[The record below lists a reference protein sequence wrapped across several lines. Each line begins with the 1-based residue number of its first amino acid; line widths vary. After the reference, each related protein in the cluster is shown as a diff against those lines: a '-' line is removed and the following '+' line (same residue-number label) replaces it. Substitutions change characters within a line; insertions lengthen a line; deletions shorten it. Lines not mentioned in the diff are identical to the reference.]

1 MIVYEK
7 GQKEPSK
14 IGVFPNLDSMY
25 NMIIRDTREHMER
38 VGRYSAFFFQVL
50 QQMEPELVKREFEP
64 EFYPVCEELFRLH
77 DIGRVYVPLTILN
90 KVEALTDEE
99 MQIIKNHTIFAKN
112 AVAAIYDF
120 AYHGWLREQ
129 FLSIALYHHE
139 HYDGTGYPEGKRGED
154 IPLGA
159 RICALADVFDG
170 ITSWKPYKTKQTSR
184 QKAGEI
190 ILSEA
195 GKQFDPKLAEIFVK
209 AIPHL
214 PE

>member
-7 GQKEPSK
+7 GQMAPSK
-14 IGVFPNLDSMY
+14 IGIFPNLNSMY

-38 VGRYSAFFFQVL
+38 VGKYSAFFFQVL
-50 QQMEPELVKREFEP
+50 QQTEPELVEREFGAD
-64 EFYPVCEELFRLH
+64 FYLVCEEFFRLH

-90 KVEALTDEE
+90 KVEALTVEE
-99 MQIIKNHTIFAKN
+99 MQIIKNHTIYAKD
-112 AVAAIYDF
+112 AVDAIYDF
-120 AYHGWLREQ
+120 PYHGQLKEQ
-129 FLSIALYHHE
+129 FLGIALYHHE
-139 HYDGTGYPEGKRGED
+139 HYDGTGYPEGRQGTE

-184 QKAGEI
+184 KKAGEI

-195 GKQFDPKLAEIFVK
+195 GKQFDPKLAEVFVK
-209 AIPHL
+209 AIPYL
-214 PE
+214 PD

>member
-7 GQKEPSK
+7 GQMRPSK
-14 IGVFPNLDSMY
+14 IGIFPNLDSMY

-50 QQMEPELVKREFEP
+50 QQMEPEWVEREFGSD
-64 EFYPVCEELFRLH
+64 FHLVCEEFFRLH

-90 KVEALTDEE
+90 KVEALTEE
-99 MQIIKNHTIFAKN
+99 EKQIIKDHAIYAKD

-120 AYHGWLREQ
+120 PYHGRLKEQ
-129 FLSIALYHHE
+129 FLGIALYHHE
-139 HYDGTGYPEGKRGED
+139 HYDGTGYPEGRSGND

-184 QKAGEI
+184 EKAGEI

-209 AIPHL
+209 SISYFPD
-214 PE
+214 